1 MKACVFRAFTIL
13 TSATTWKKPPLQTY
27 SARDDA
33 PRATAGYTRGACVTV
48 ELAARALRSSSQR
61 ARHARHACHAFVVA
75 SDDPGLGR
83 KTGVPG
89 IWKKLQRLHDSHPW
103 LQVDAHAG
111 QVHVEQPQLSHLAA
125 QLQEPEAQPQVEE
138 QEQAMLGFV

>member
-1 MKACVFRAFTIL
+1 M
-13 TSATTWKKPPLQTY
+13 TTRHGRPQV
-27 SARDDA
+27 
-33 PRATAGYTRGACVTV
+33 TR
-48 ELAARALRSSSQR
+48 EARALRSSSQR
-61 ARHARHACHAFVVA
+61 ARHARHAFVVA
-75 SDDPGLGR
+75 SDDPELGR
-83 KTGVPG
+83 ETGVPG